1 MAENG
6 YRMITL
12 HGVAKRNVRFYTD
25 VQGNEMAN
33 VAVPW
38 KDSKSGMGNIDVR
51 AQDVRQEKS
60 SYAIDLPKEQ
70 YGVWH
75 VNKDGHSDKPLVRS
89 GRIFAVY
96 EDNRQS
102 YRKNRISGKQN
113 VSEDKPKDEV
123 SNSYEDD
130 EMLDFG

>member
-1 MAENG
+1 MSENG

-25 VQGNEMAN
+25 FQGNDMAN
-33 VAVPW
+33 IAVPW

-60 SYAIDLPKEQ
+60 SYAVDLPNEQ

-75 VNKDGHSDKPLVRS
+75 VNKEGHSDKPLVRS

-102 YRKNRISGKQN
+102 YRKNRISSKQN
-113 VSEDKPKDEV
+113 VSEDNPKNEV
-123 SNSYEDD
+123 SDSYEDD